1 MLMETSN
8 ESFTGFVLDGKYE
21 LLHQLGSG
29 GMGVVYLAQ
38 QKSTGKQVAVK
49 IRHQESKAELDRF
62 QREAQA
68 ASLMNHPHS
77 VTILDYGITADGIYY
92 IAMELLQGPSLSE
105 ELAAKGFFSFD
116 RTLELVRPV
125 AQALSAAHDLGLIH
139 RDLKPSNV
147 LLHRPSP
154 GVEIV
159 KVVDFGMAKMDQLD
173 QSTAQLTG
181 TGWVLGTPE
190 YMSPEQ
196 CLGHT
201 VDPRTD
207 IYSFGVMLFELL
219 TGHLPFRDTTISNI
233 LLKQISEHPP
243 YLRRLRPELPAA
255 LESFILR
262 LLSKLPSSRP
272 GTLSSV
278 LAELEGIWQR
288 WHQEAGSHPHRDTS
302 LETGPP
308 LPLPDPLPASTS
320 YISSA
325 NAPTLVATLLDVP
338 TAWELDERETLS
350 GCYLRTA
357 FIRRFEDWLLKTSP
371 IPPETPLGCLL
382 VLELVGWEAW
392 RTTAQIEDVEQAL
405 RDTGQILARV
415 FGGAALLGR
424 YSESRWLV
432 ALPWPESPN
441 LNAKSRIENF
451 AHKSVL
457 EFHRTVQR
465 NPLLGTAARLV
476 VSAGGVLFRRGE
488 QAQPLITIALERL
501 QRARK
506 KERGT
511 VILENE
517 PTVVP
522 AGKALEATFLKALRT
537 GPLPQ
542 LELSAETE
550 FVGLLKEHRF
560 VGRDTVIDRLRNA
573 FYQNLRD
580 VAYPAWILGDPG
592 TGKSYLLEQLADQLA
607 LKDVFIQQVQ
617 FTQAER
623 DEGLSI
629 FYEALR
635 DLLKR
640 LVEEDPESL
649 PATFGT
655 LTDRVREDFLER
667 EAISQVILNPSGR
680 DLPSLAETQKIEQF
694 EYFTRVFGLIARCR
708 PVILCVDDVHCAKP
722 TGLEFLSY
730 LLRRSSLERF
740 FLILT
745 LCRPEVERDVSPVK
759 SWFRQVQR
767 SFPGEL
773 INLPEFTLHD
783 VRRLVESMVWP
794 SQVCEETICRLMLE
808 TKGNPRYLKELVIL
822 LHKENRL
829 VYGSQR
835 WRLTAETGSLPVP
848 ACVLREA
855 EATVAQLDPEA
866 QSVLSRAAFIHE
878 RFAFDVV
885 RDLTHLPEG
894 TLLEILEDALERQIL
909 LEDEDVQDGYR
920 FANPVVWRIL
930 AERLD
935 QEEGADLHRQVCTLI
950 EPYASGWAAWAFPL
964 SEHYLKAGHW
974 DAAFETALRAGRG
987 LLRKP
992 HALAVLWSDQS
1003 YRTGQIALHHLE
1015 PPLMKTLSPGT
1026 SSQETI
1032 QTYIRFHLEYAGV
1045 LQTLG
1050 LFEAATSQIAEA
1062 EALADT
1068 LGSSYVLALVAL
1080 GRGRLYEDQGNL
1092 RLALDSGYQGLAR
1105 FVQQE
1110 DLAGILMSLLL
1121 VAGIHTRLGHYP
1133 RALEQYHQ
1141 ALLRAQEQSNSNA
1154 EAMVLYG
1161 MGMTLHSQGS
1171 YGEALNR
1178 GHQALELSQ
1187 RERGQREWVA
1197 ARQARTLLGHL
1208 YLDMGLWA
1216 TAREFLQTALTS
1228 AQSGGYRLSEMH
1240 LLALMG
1246 RLHFEL
1252 AVQRANGKTQVNPL
1266 TMSPEVAAELATA
1279 TEYLDQAYR
1288 LAVHLNHP
1296 ETQARTMLTRGYV
1309 LAFKGKLGLALDIA
1323 QQVISLI
1330 REMERPTLEAQA
1342 YIALG
1347 NIRFRLGQ
1355 FAVGMY
1361 DRALTLAREINH
1373 RRLMWQALRGLAD
1386 IARAGGDLQ
1395 QEKIYL
1401 LQASE
1406 LLVQFQAGLPEELHQ
1421 SAFARERNILQQV
1434 VPM

>member
-1 MLMETSN
+1 MLMEPSN
-8 ESFTGFVLDGKYE
+8 ESFTGFVFDGKYE

-38 QKSTGKQVAVK
+38 QCSTGKQVAVK

-116 RTLELVRPV
+116 RTLEFMRPV
-125 AQALSAAHDLGLIH
+125 AQALSAAHALGLIH

-154 GVEIV
+154 GIEIV

-173 QSTAQLTG
+173 QSSAQLTG

-201 VDPRTD
+201 VDARTD

-219 TGHLPFRDTTISNI
+219 TGQLPFRDTTISNI

-243 YLRRLRPELPAA
+243 YLRKFRPELPAS

-272 GTLSSV
+272 GTLSDV
-278 LAELEGIWQR
+278 LAELEGIWKR
-288 WHQEAGSHPHRDTS
+288 WHQEAQSHTQSDAGSEGMAAGAGPTPPGPSVAS
-302 LETGPP
+302 LS
-308 LPLPDPLPASTS
+308 ST
-320 YISSA
+320 

-371 IPPETPLGCLL
+371 VPPETPLGCLL

-392 RTTAQIEDVEQAL
+392 RTTAQIEEVEQAL
-405 RDTGQILARV
+405 RDTGQILTRV

-451 AHKSVL
+451 THRSVL

-465 NPLLGTAARLV
+465 NPLLGMAARLV

-517 PTVVP
+517 PTVLP
-522 AGKALEATFLKALRT
+522 AGKALEATFLKSLRT

-542 LELSAETE
+542 LELSTETE

-560 VGRDTVIDRLRNA
+560 VGRSTVIERLRSA

-580 VAYPAWILGDPG
+580 TAYPAWILGDPG
-592 TGKSYLLEQLADQLA
+592 SGKSYLLEQLGDQLA
-607 LKDVFIQQVQ
+607 LKDVFIRQVR
-617 FTQAER
+617 FTQAEP
-623 DEGLSI
+623 DDGLSI

-640 LVEEDPESL
+640 LVEEDPDSL

-655 LTDRVREDFLER
+655 LTDRVREDFLDQ
-667 EAISQVILNPSGR
+667 EAVSQVILNASGR
-680 DLPSLAETQKIEQF
+680 DLPLLAETQKIEQF

-708 PVILCVDDVHCAKP
+708 PVILCVDDVHCAQP
-722 TGLEFLSY
+722 TGLEFVSY
-730 LLRRSSLERF
+730 LLRRTGSERF

-745 LCRPEVERDVSPVK
+745 LCRPEIERDGSLVK
-759 SWFRQVQR
+759 AWFRQIQR
-767 SFPGEL
+767 AFPGESISL
-773 INLPEFTLHD
+773 ADFTLHD

-794 SQVCEETICRLMLE
+794 SQVCEEAICRLMLE
-808 TKGNPRYLKELVIL
+808 TKGNPRYVKELVTL
-822 LHKENRL
+822 LHEENRL
-829 VYGSQR
+829 VYQADC
-835 WRLTAETGSLPVP
+835 WRLSSGTDVLPVP
-848 ACVLREA
+848 ACVLRDA
-855 EATVAQLDPEA
+855 EALVAQMDPEA
-866 QSVLSRAAFIHE
+866 QDVLSMAAFIHE
-878 RFAFDVV
+878 RFAFDVL
-885 RDLTHLPEG
+885 RELTQLPEG
-894 TLLEILEDALERQIL
+894 TLLEILEKAMDRQIL
-909 LEDEDVQDGYR
+909 VEDEEVQDGYR
-920 FANPVVWRIL
+920 FSNPVVGRIL
-930 AERLD
+930 AGRLD
-935 QEEGADLHRQVCTLI
+935 QEDRKDLHRRVCKLI
-950 EPYASGWAAWAFPL
+950 EPYASGQAAWAFPL
-964 SEHYLKAGHW
+964 AEHSLKAGQW
-974 DAAFETALRAGRG
+974 DAAFETALRAGRAI
-987 LLRKP
+987 LRKP
-992 HALAVLWSDQS
+992 HALAVLWSNQS

-1015 PPLMKTLSPGT
+1015 PASTRTLSPGT

-1050 LFEAATSQIAEA
+1050 IFEAATNQIAEA

-1068 LGSSYVLALVAL
+1068 VGSSYVLALVAL

-1105 FVQQE
+1105 FIQQE

-1121 VAGIHTRLGHYP
+1121 VAGIHTRLAHYA
-1133 RALEQYHQ
+1133 RALEQCQQ
-1141 ALLRAQEQSNSNA
+1141 ALRRAQEQSNTNA
-1154 EAMVLYG
+1154 EAMALCG
-1161 MGMTLHSQGS
+1161 MGMTLHHQGC
-1171 YGEALNR
+1171 YGEALKR

-1208 YLDMGLWA
+1208 YLDMGIWT

-1228 AQSGGYRLSEMH
+1228 AQCGGYRLSEMH

-1252 AVQRANGKTQVNPL
+1252 AVQQAHGKTQVNPI

-1296 ETQARTMLTRGYV
+1296 ETQARTMLTRGYI

-1330 REMERPTLEAQA
+1330 REMERPALEVQA

-1361 DRALTLAREINH
+1361 DRALTLAREIGH
-1373 RRLMWQALRGLAD
+1373 QRLMWQALRGLAD
-1386 IARAGGDLQ
+1386 IARSGGDLQ
-1395 QEKIYL
+1395 QEKAYL

-1406 LLVQFQAGLPEELHQ
+1406 ILVQLQAGLPEELHQ